1 MLLSRTL
8 RRTTLTAALQHQ
20 QRSSHRPLVT
30 SAQKRAL
37 NKNQLEGAKD
47 TASSSAETTA
57 SSGGGTA
64 AASAEGGTAASSSST
79 TGGSSGGGGGG
90 GLLKF
95 GLILGGGT
103 AAAAI
108 GMPYYNGKSLQ
119 DTVMDAYWNGSGGSK
134 KKERDGGITEG
145 VKQIMEERK
154 KTTKKEVVTAVAP
167 ATPEP
172 VETATTTTT
181 TTTDSSEKQ
190 EEEEHQEEEEVSLE
204 HPENGNRVD
213 IDKIN
218 TFYQSVNDGHAKQQ
232 QEEEE
237 ELAQQQLDETQ
248 EAATKATQYNESNE
262 TTTDPTVALTTAAA
276 AMSELQSNAALQNS
290 KTLASA
296 NAALRSD
303 LDREYFA
310 DLDQLSQSELRT
322 RVVQLATEMSDR
334 TKWEAVRL
342 KEFLSMKEK
351 EVGDKYLEILQKQR
365 LEFESLLAQKLREQE
380 DTITR
385 QANAALQA
393 KEDSI
398 ANLLRSTS
406 EAREK
411 ETQDILSN
419 ETKRIADELELEY
432 STKLQNELAKMKQ
445 AYASDLEKHGSVMEM
460 LQGKLEMLSSR
471 LEVSQ
476 NYESG
481 SKRAHRV
488 SAAAL
493 ALASKLEVGEGAAV
507 EIAALKGAA
516 GGEGVIASAVKMIPP
531 TANKGVPTVAELQSK
546 FDTSY
551 AVGRQ
556 AVMVPEGRAGLEGQ
570 LLGMLFAKLSVPPSP
585 ESVPTSDEEGN
596 VADGVLSMAKKY
608 VQMGDLERAV
618 EQLNKLKGQAA
629 YVMND
634 WKSQAAD
641 RVSTERALKV
651 IKLECALLNKELV

>member
-37 NKNQLEGAKD
+37 NKNQLEGAKE

-64 AASAEGGTAASSSST
+64 AAEGGAAASSSST
-79 TGGSSGGGGGG
+79 TGGSSGGGGGGG

-154 KTTKKEVVTAVAP
+154 KTTKKEEGTAVAP

-172 VETATTTTT
+172 VETAAATT

-190 EEEEHQEEEEVSLE
+190 QHQEEHQEEEEVSLE

-237 ELAQQQLDETQ
+237 ELAQQQLDEAQ

-398 ANLLRSTS
+398 ANLLRATS

>member
-1 MLLSRTL
+1 
-8 RRTTLTAALQHQ
+8 
-20 QRSSHRPLVT
+20 LVT

-37 NKNQLEGAKD
+37 NQKQLEGTKD
-47 TASSSAETTA
+47 VPPATTTA
-57 SSGGGTA
+57 AAAAAKAPSSGGA
-64 AASAEGGTAASSSST
+64 AVEGGNPSSS
-79 TGGSSGGGGGG
+79 GSSGGGGIG
-90 GLLKF
+90 KF
-95 GLILGGGT
+95 GLPLLLIGGAGGT
-103 AAAAI
+103 IIYMANENNMSPVDYI
-108 GMPYYNGKSLQ
+108 MSL
-119 DTVMDAYWNGSGGSK
+119 TGSGGGK
-134 KKERDGGITEG
+134 KKEKDAPLETAMKEAVQEIKPTMKEEKVPSSETE
-145 VKQIMEERK
+145 
-154 KTTKKEVVTAVAP
+154 TTAP
-167 ATPEP
+167 AVVVE
-172 VETATTTTT
+172 ETATTTTT
-181 TTTDSSEKQ
+181 TETSEEQQ
-190 EEEEHQEEEEVSLE
+190 EEEEEIVSLE

-218 TFYQSVNDGHAKQQ
+218 AFYQTVNEGHAKQQ
-232 QEEEE
+232 Q
-237 ELAQQQLDETQ
+237 AQQALDAAQ
-248 EAATKATQYNESNE
+248 ESATNATQYNESNE
-262 TTTDPTVALTTAAA
+262 TTPTTTTDPTIALTTATA
-276 AMSELQSNAALQNS
+276 AMSELQTNTSLQNS
-290 KTLASA
+290 KTLAAA
-296 NAALRSD
+296 NAALKSD

-310 DLDQLSQSELRT
+310 DLDSLSPTELRT

-342 KEFLSMKEK
+342 KEFLAMKEK
-351 EVGDKYLEILQKQR
+351 EVGDTYLDILQKQR

-380 DTITR
+380 DVITR

-398 ANLLRSTS
+398 ANLLRATS

-411 ETQDILSN
+411 ETQDVLSQ
-419 ETKRIADELELEY
+419 ERKRITDELGLEY
-432 STKLQNELAKMKQ
+432 TSKLQNELAKMKQ
-445 AYASDLEKHGSVMEM
+445 AYATDLENHASVMEQ

-476 NYESG
+476 SYESG

-516 GGEGVIASAVKMIPP
+516 GGEGVIASAVGMIPP
-531 TANKGVPTVAELQSK
+531 SAEEGVPTVAELQVA
-546 FDTSY
+546 FDKSY
-551 AVGRQ
+551 NVGRQ
-556 AVMVPEGRAGLEGQ
+556 AAMVPEGRAGLEGQ
-570 LLGMLFAKLSVPPSP
+570 LMGMLFAKLSVPPSP
-585 ESVPTSDEEGN
+585 EAVPTSEEEGN
-596 VADGVLSMAKKY
+596 VTDGVLSLARKY
-608 VQMGDLERAV
+608 VQVGDLEKAV